1 MKIFTQVCG
10 VILALAVAL
19 PASAEQ
25 QRRGGTEAQYAAIQA
40 FHDTSVAKF
49 NAGVIGPAVEDY
61 LPRLRV
67 AHTKGMAITGRDGL
81 VASWSKAFANE
92 KVKPILVSE
101 VIEMEING
109 DDIGDWSYILCNYAS
124 VVVDRESG
132 KPTGDFS
139 NGRYIALME
148 MTADGWKV
156 LLDIDN
162 GAPGAAPH
170 LEQQLKADL
179 GV

>member
-1 MKIFTQVCG
+1 MVNHLIIAATL
-10 VILALAVAL
+10 IAALFAAPV
-19 PASAEQ
+19 SAEQ
-25 QRRGGTEAQYAAIQA
+25 QRRGGTEAQYDAIQA
-40 FHDTSVAKF
+40 FHDNSVAKF

-67 AHTKGMAITGRDGL
+67 AHTKGMSITGRDGL

-92 KVKPILVSE
+92 ETKPVLVSE
-101 VIEMEING
+101 VIEMEVNG
-109 DDIGDWSYILCNYAS
+109 DDVGDWSYILCNYAS
-124 VVVDRESG
+124 VVIDRETG
-132 KPTGDFS
+132 QPTGDFS

-148 MTADGWKV
+148 MTDEGWKV

-170 LEQQLKADL
+170 LEEQLRADL
-179 GV
+179 GL

>member
-1 MKIFTQVCG
+1 MKSFVHAIC
-10 VILALAVAL
+10 IAAAVL
-19 PASAEQ
+19 VVVPAHAEQ
-25 QRRGGTEAQYAAIQA
+25 QRRGGTEDQYAAIQA
-40 FHDTSVAKF
+40 FHDDSVAKF

-61 LPRLRV
+61 LPQLRV
-67 AHTKGMAITGRDGL
+67 AHTKGMSITGREGL

-101 VIEMEING
+101 VIEMELNG
-109 DDIGDWSYILCNYAS
+109 DEIGDWSYILCDYAS

-132 KPTGDFS
+132 KPTGNFS

-148 MTADGWKV
+148 MTEDGWKV

-162 GAPGAAPH
+162 GAEGAAPH
-170 LEQQLKADL
+170 LEAQLKADL
-179 GV
+179 GL

>member
-1 MKIFTQVCG
+1 MKTFIQTISFVG
-10 VILALAVAL
+10 AVVIALSAN
-19 PASAEQ
+19 AEQ
-25 QRRGGTEAQYAAIQA
+25 QRRGGTEAQYEAIQA
-40 FHDTSVAKF
+40 FHDNSVAKF
-49 NAGVIGPAVEDY
+49 NAGVIGPAAEDY
-61 LPRLRV
+61 LPQLRV
-67 AHTKGMAITGRDGL
+67 AHTKGMAITGREGL

-101 VIEMEING
+101 VIEMELNG
-109 DDIGDWSYILCNYAS
+109 DEIGDWSYILCNYAS

-148 MTADGWKV
+148 MTEDGWKV

-162 GAPGAAPH
+162 GAAGAAPH
-170 LEQQLKADL
+170 LEAQLKADL
-179 GV
+179 GL

>member
-1 MKIFTQVCG
+1 MKI
-10 VILALAVAL
+10 LAQALCIAVAVFVAA
-19 PASAEQ
+19 PAHAEQ
-25 QRRGGTEAQYAAIQA
+25 QRRGGTEEQYAAIQK
-40 FHDTSVAKF
+40 FHDDSVAKF

-67 AHTKGMAITGRDGL
+67 AHTKRMSITGRDGL
-81 VASWSKAFANE
+81 EASWSKAFANE
-92 KVKPILVSE
+92 EVKPILVSE
-101 VIEMEING
+101 VIEMELNG

-148 MTADGWKV
+148 MTEDGWKV

-162 GAPGAAPH
+162 GAEGAAPH
-170 LEQQLKADL
+170 LEAQLKADL
-179 GV
+179 GL